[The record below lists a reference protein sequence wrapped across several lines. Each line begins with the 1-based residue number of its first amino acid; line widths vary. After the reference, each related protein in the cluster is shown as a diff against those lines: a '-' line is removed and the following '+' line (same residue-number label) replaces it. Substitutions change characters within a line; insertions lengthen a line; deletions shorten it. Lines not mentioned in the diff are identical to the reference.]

1 MTRVLIVD
9 DDITVRNTMVELLVL
24 FDFEVK
30 PVSSGAEA
38 IAAAS
43 RTEFDVVV
51 MDINMEKMNGLETY
65 RALRKAGVTT
75 PVVVLT
81 GWPSSPEAKELRNE
95 SGVSLLVKPPEIDE
109 LVERIRSAHANG

>member
-1 MTRVLIVD
+1 
-9 DDITVRNTMVELLVL
+9 MVELLVL

-30 PVSSGAEA
+30 PVPSGAEA

-43 RTEFDVVV
+43 RSEFDVVV
-51 MDINMEKMNGLETY
+51 MDINMETMNGLETY

-81 GWPSSPEAKELRNE
+81 GWPSSPEAKELRSE
-95 SGVSLLVKPPEIDE
+95 PGVSLLVKPPEIDE
-109 LVERIRSAHANG
+109 LVELIRSAHADG